1 MSVRI
6 RVGSRDHKE
15 NRDHKESRDLP
26 KVCSEESKHL
36 ARPTRTRSRSALR
49 GHCSASSDTE
59 DDEQKDGENERRI
72 RLSSYWKY
80 CSFRFYFKEKI

>member
-6 RVGSRDHKE
+6 RVGRRDHKESRDHKE
-15 NRDHKESRDLP
+15 NREHKENRDLANL
-26 KVCSEESKHL
+26 CSEESTHL

-80 CSFRFYFKEKI
+80 

>member
-1 MSVRI
+1 MNVRI

-15 NRDHKESRDLP
+15 NMEHKENRDLA
-26 KVCSEESKHL
+26 KVCSEESTHL

-59 DDEQKDGENERRI
+59 DEEQKDGENERRI
-72 RLSSYWKY
+72 RLSAYWKY
-80 CSFRFYFKEKI
+80 